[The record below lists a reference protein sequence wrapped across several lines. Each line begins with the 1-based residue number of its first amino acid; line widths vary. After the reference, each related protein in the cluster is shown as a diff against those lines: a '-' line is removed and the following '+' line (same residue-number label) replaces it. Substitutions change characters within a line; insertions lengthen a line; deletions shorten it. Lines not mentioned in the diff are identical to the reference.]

1 MPFVPLCKHTRKGGF
16 PALPFV
22 GLLALLPACETA
34 PSPASAVTVFD
45 SAGVRVVHS
54 HQSVWTPEEAWRL
67 ADEPS
72 LVIGEPPASP
82 AEEFTLIRAIR
93 PLPDGRLVV
102 LDAGP
107 TPEIRVFGPEGEYLH
122 SIGRVGEGPGEFGFL
137 WDLWVA
143 PPDTVIVFGP
153 GLSRLNVFTADG
165 GHVRD
170 DRVETSPPI
179 PGGIILWGRFGDGT
193 FLRRPNVYARGA
205 EGTGRS
211 QLPAIRIRSDGSVV
225 DTLGV
230 FPDLEHVPSE
240 TGGVRMPLFGKR
252 AAILIHDSAYYT
264 GMGDDF
270 TIDQYDLSGRHVRR
284 IRRDH
289 AIRDV
294 TETLVER
301 ERERAM
307 EMAAPERRSSLRDH
321 YDQIPRAPQLPA
333 FSRDWLLSDD
343 GHLWIQE
350 YFVAGDPERIWSV
363 FDPEGRWLGSVATPA
378 RFLPRAVARNRVIGV
393 WTDDMDVQTIRGYEI
408 LASEGGAGGS
418 AVPSPTP

>member
-1 MPFVPLCKHTRKGGF
+1 MPFIPLGRYTLKAGCPVVPLVGF
-16 PALPFV
+16 L
-22 GLLALLPACETA
+22 GLLPACEPA
-34 PSPASAVTVFD
+34 PSPGPSVTVFD
-45 SAGVRVVHS
+45 SAGVEVVHS
-54 HQSVWTPEEAWRL
+54 HQPAWASGEAWRL
-67 ADEPS
+67 SDEPS

-82 AEEFTLIRAIR
+82 AEEFTRVRAIR
-93 PLPDGRLVV
+93 VLPDGRLVV

-107 TPEIRVFGPEGEYLH
+107 TPAIRVFGPEGKYLH

-165 GHVRD
+165 AHVRD
-170 DRVETSPPI
+170 DHVETSPPV
-179 PGGIILWGRFGDGT
+179 PGGIILWSRFGDGT
-193 FLRRPNVYARGA
+193 YLRRPNIYARGA
-205 EGTGRS
+205 EGTGRTR
-211 QLPAIRIRSDGSVV
+211 LPAVRIRSDGSVV

-240 TGGVRMPLFGKR
+240 TGGVRMALFGKR
-252 AAILIHDSAYYT
+252 AAILIRDSAYYT

-270 TIDQYDLSGRHVRR
+270 TIDQYDVSGRHVRR

-301 ERERAM
+301 EREHAM
-307 EMAAPERRSSLRDH
+307 EMAPPERRSSVRDY
-321 YDQIPRAPQLPA
+321 YDQTPRARHLPA

-343 GHLWIQE
+343 GRLWIQE
-350 YFVAGDPERIWSV
+350 YFVAGDPERSWSV
-363 FDPEGRWLGSVATPA
+363 FDPDGRWLGTVTVPTH
-378 RFLPRAVARNRVIGV
+378 FQIRAVARNRVIGI
-393 WTDDMDVQTIRGYEI
+393 WTDDLDVQTIRGYEI
-408 LASEGGAGGS
+408 LASEGDAGGS
-418 AVPSPTP
+418 SRPAPAP